1 MAEVFTILVVLIV
14 VAAVAVMLQ
23 RSVRTVPEGSTFVV
37 ERFGRYRRTL
47 EPGLRL
53 LMPVADT
60 IRATIDMREQVVPF
74 PPQEVITED
83 NLLVYIDWVVYYEVT
98 DPRKATY
105 EIQNYVQAIEYLVST
120 TLRNIV
126 GGMDLERTLT
136 SRDEVNTEL
145 RDALDQATGPWGIRV
160 NRVELR
166 TIQPNRD
173 ITEAMEKQVRAER
186 ERRATVLQAEGVKQA
201 EILRAE
207 GDRQSVILKAEGEA
221 KAAELRANGEAQAI
235 RKVFE
240 AIHEGDADS
249 KLLSYQYL
257 QMLPKL
263 AQGESN
269 KMWIVPSELGKAVEG
284 IGGAFTRM
292 SQAGLPGVPGAEGDA
307 PAGGTGTGAGS
318 GGGSGSGGVEPS
330 GRPGVVAPRPA
341 AGPAASAASGPSDRP
356 PAPSRPRRL
365 SPADV
370 LYGSDDD

>member
-1 MAEVFTILVVLIV
+1 MSVVAAILVVLIV
-14 VAAVAVMLQ
+14 VGAVTFFLY
-23 RSVRTVPEGSTFVV
+23 RSVQIVPQASAQVV

-47 EPGLRL
+47 EPGLRFL
-53 LMPVADT
+53 VPVADT
-60 IRATIDMREQVVPF
+60 IRATVDMREQVVPF

-83 NLLVYIDWVVYYEVT
+83 NLLVYIDWVVYYQVT
-98 DPRKATY
+98 DPRRATY

-136 SRDEVNTEL
+136 SRDEVNTDL
-145 RDALDQATGPWGIRV
+145 RDALDSATGPWGIRV

-207 GDRQSVILKAEGEA
+207 GDRQSLILKAEGEA
-221 KAAELRANGEAQAI
+221 KAAELRAGGEAQAI
-235 RKVFE
+235 KKVFE

-263 AQGESN
+263 AQGEAN
-269 KMWIVPSELGKAVEG
+269 KVWIVPSELGKAVEG
-284 IGGAFTRM
+284 IGGAFSSM
-292 SQAGLPGVPGAEGDA
+292 SRP
-307 PAGGTGTGAGS
+307 GS
-318 GGGSGSGGVEPS
+318 GGPDSEPDAPGGADGGDPA
-330 GRPGVVAPRPA
+330 RPLGPRPTA
-341 AGPAASAASGPSDRP
+341 APSASPAASSSREPVDRP
-356 PAPSRPRRL
+356 PTAAPSRPRRL

-370 LYGSDDD
+370 LYGAEDE

>member
-1 MAEVFTILVVLIV
+1 MSVVTAILVVLIV
-14 VAAVAVMLQ
+14 VLSVTYFLY
-23 RSVRTVPEGSTFVV
+23 RSVQIVPQASAQVV

-47 EPGLRL
+47 EPGLRFL
-53 LMPVADT
+53 VPIADT
-60 IRATIDMREQVVPF
+60 IRATVDMREQVVPF

-83 NLLVYIDWVVYYEVT
+83 NLLVYIDWVVYYQVT
-98 DPRKATY
+98 DPRRATY

-145 RDALDQATGPWGIRV
+145 RDALDSATGPWGIRV

-207 GDRQSVILKAEGEA
+207 GDRQSMILKAEGEA
-221 KAAELRANGEAQAI
+221 KAAELRAGGEAQAI
-235 RKVFE
+235 KKVFE

-263 AQGESN
+263 AEGEAN
-269 KMWIVPSELGKAVEG
+269 KVWIVPSELGKAVEG
-284 IGGAFTRM
+284 IGGAFTRLGM
-292 SQAGLPGVPGAEGDA
+292 QQANGEPGPGPGNTGDGGEGGD
-307 PAGGTGTGAGS
+307 PARPNGPR
-318 GGGSGSGGVEPS
+318 PS
-330 GRPGVVAPRPA
+330 SAAPA
-341 AGPAASAASGPSDRP
+341 AGPAREPQDRP
-356 PAPSRPRRL
+356 AHGAARPRRL

-370 LYGSDDD
+370 LYGAEDE

>member
-1 MAEVFTILVVLIV
+1 MSAVAAIVVVLIV
-14 VAAVAVMLQ
+14 VLAVTYFLY
-23 RSVRTVPEGSTFVV
+23 RSVQIVPQASAQVV

-53 LMPVADT
+53 LIPVSDT
-60 IRATIDMREQVVPF
+60 IRATVDMREQVVPF

-83 NLLVYIDWVVYYEVT
+83 NLLVYIDWVVYYQVT
-98 DPRKATY
+98 DPRRATY

-136 SRDEVNTEL
+136 SRDEVNTDL
-145 RDALDQATGPWGIRV
+145 RNALDSATGPWGIRV

-207 GDRQSVILKAEGEA
+207 GDRQSLILKAEGEA
-221 KAAELRANGEAQAI
+221 KAAELRAGGEALAI

-240 AIHEGDADS
+240 AIHDGDADS

-263 AQGESN
+263 AEGEAN
-269 KMWIVPSELGKAVEG
+269 KVWIVPSELGKAVEG
-284 IGGAFTRM
+284 IGGAFSRM
-292 SQAGLPGVPGAEGDA
+292 SRPETGPESGGPGGGEPAKPVTPRDA
-307 PAGGTGTGAGS
+307 PTPA
-318 GGGSGSGGVEPS
+318 
-330 GRPGVVAPRPA
+330 APAA
-341 AGPAASAASGPSDRP
+341 AGPSERP
-356 PAPSRPRRL
+356 KASRPRRL

-370 LYGSDDD
+370 LYGTEDD

>member
-1 MAEVFTILVVLIV
+1 MSVVTAILVVLIV
-14 VAAVAVMLQ
+14 VLSVTYFLY
-23 RSVRTVPEGSTFVV
+23 RSVQIVPQASAQVV

-47 EPGLRL
+47 EPGLRFL
-53 LMPVADT
+53 VPVADT
-60 IRATIDMREQVVPF
+60 IRATVDMREQVVPF

-83 NLLVYIDWVVYYEVT
+83 NLLVYIDWVVYYQVT
-98 DPRKATY
+98 DPRRATY

-207 GDRQSVILKAEGEA
+207 GDRQSMILKAEGEA
-221 KAAELRANGEAQAI
+221 KAAELRAGGEAQAI
-235 RKVFE
+235 KKVFE

-263 AQGESN
+263 AEGEAN
-269 KMWIVPSELGKAVEG
+269 KVWIVPSELGKAVEG
-284 IGGAFTRM
+284 IGGAFSKIGTP
-292 SQAGLPGVPGAEGDA
+292 QANGEPGPGSG
-307 PAGGTGTGAGS
+307 PGNAGGS
-318 GGGSGSGGVEPS
+318 GGEGGDPA
-330 GRPGVVAPRPA
+330 RPTGPRPSAAPAAQA
-341 AGPAASAASGPSDRP
+341 AGGGPAREPSDRP
-356 PAPSRPRRL
+356 AHTPRPRRL

-370 LYGSDDD
+370 LYGAEDE

>member
-53 LMPVADT
+53 LMPVADS

-292 SQAGLPGVPGAEGDA
+292 GQGVLPGAPSAEEGAPGAGA
-307 PAGGTGTGAGS
+307 AAGS
-318 GGGSGSGGVEPS
+318 GGGGESS
-330 GRPGVVAPRPA
+330 GRPGVVGPRPA
-341 AGPAASAASGPSDRP
+341 AGPAASAAPGPSDRP
-356 PAPSRPRRL
+356 AGPSRPRRL

>member
-1 MAEVFTILVVLIV
+1 
-14 VAAVAVMLQ
+14 
-23 RSVRTVPEGSTFVV
+23 
-37 ERFGRYRRTL
+37 
-47 EPGLRL
+47 
-53 LMPVADT
+53 
-60 IRATIDMREQVVPF
+60 
-74 PPQEVITED
+74 
-83 NLLVYIDWVVYYEVT
+83 VT
-98 DPRKATY
+98 DPRRATY

-207 GDRQSVILKAEGEA
+207 GDRQSMILKAEGEA
-221 KAAELRANGEAQAI
+221 KAAELRAGGEAQAI
-235 RKVFE
+235 KKVFE

-263 AQGESN
+263 AEGEAN
-269 KMWIVPSELGKAVEG
+269 KVWIVPSELGKAVEG
-284 IGGAFTRM
+284 IGGAFSKIQMPPTN
-292 SQAGLPGVPGAEGDA
+292 GEPGPAANPGPG
-307 PAGGTGTGAGS
+307 PGNSGGS
-318 GGGSGSGGVEPS
+318 GGEDGDPA
-330 GRPGVVAPRPA
+330 RPAGPRPA
-341 AGPAASAASGPSDRP
+341 AAPAAAATPAASSATREPADRP
-356 PAPSRPRRL
+356 PHATRPRRL

-370 LYGSDDD
+370 LYGAEDE

>member
-1 MAEVFTILVVLIV
+1 MSVVTAILVVLIV
-14 VAAVAVMLQ
+14 VLSVTYFLY
-23 RSVRTVPEGSTFVV
+23 RSVQIVPQASAQVV

-47 EPGLRL
+47 EPGLRFL
-53 LMPVADT
+53 VPVADT
-60 IRATIDMREQVVPF
+60 IRATVDMREQVVPF

-83 NLLVYIDWVVYYEVT
+83 NLLVYIDWVVYYQVT
-98 DPRKATY
+98 DPRRATY

-207 GDRQSVILKAEGEA
+207 GDRQSMILKAEGEA
-221 KAAELRANGEAQAI
+221 KAAELRAGGEAQAI
-235 RKVFE
+235 KKVFE

-263 AQGESN
+263 AEGEAN
-269 KMWIVPSELGKAVEG
+269 KVWIVPSELGKAVEG
-284 IGGAFTRM
+284 IGGAFSKISTPPVNGEPGPA
-292 SQAGLPGVPGAEGDA
+292 SGPGNAG
-307 PAGGTGTGAGS
+307 GS
-318 GGGSGSGGVEPS
+318 GGEGGDPARPTGPRPS
-330 GRPGVVAPRPA
+330 AAPAAPA
-341 AGPAASAASGPSDRP
+341 AGGPAREPSDRP
-356 PAPSRPRRL
+356 THTPRPRRL

-370 LYGSDDD
+370 LYGAEDE

>member
-1 MAEVFTILVVLIV
+1 MSVVTAILVVLIV
-14 VAAVAVMLQ
+14 VLSVTYFLY
-23 RSVRTVPEGSTFVV
+23 RSVQIVPQASAQVV

-47 EPGLRL
+47 EPGLRFL
-53 LMPVADT
+53 VPVADT
-60 IRATIDMREQVVPF
+60 IRATVDMREQVVPF

-83 NLLVYIDWVVYYEVT
+83 NLLVYIDWVVYYQVT
-98 DPRKATY
+98 DPRRATY

-207 GDRQSVILKAEGEA
+207 GDRQSMILKAEGEA
-221 KAAELRANGEAQAI
+221 KAAELRAGGEAQAI
-235 RKVFE
+235 KKVFE

-263 AQGESN
+263 AEGEAN
-269 KMWIVPSELGKAVEG
+269 KVWIVPSELGRAVEG
-284 IGGAFTRM
+284 IGGAF
-292 SQAGLPGVPGAEGDA
+292 SKIGAPQANGDPGPGSG
-307 PAGGTGTGAGS
+307 PGNAGGS
-318 GGGSGSGGVEPS
+318 GGDGGDQA
-330 GRPGVVAPRPA
+330 RPTGPRPSA
-341 AGPAASAASGPSDRP
+341 APAAPAASGPTREPADRP
-356 PAPSRPRRL
+356 PHTTPRPRRL

-370 LYGSDDD
+370 LYGAEDE

>member
-1 MAEVFTILVVLIV
+1 MSVVTAILVVLV
-14 VAAVAVMLQ
+14 VVLAVTFILY
-23 RSVRTVPEGSTFVV
+23 RSVQIVPQASAQVV

-47 EPGLRL
+47 EPGLRFL
-53 LMPVADT
+53 VPIADT
-60 IRATIDMREQVVPF
+60 IRATVDMREQVVPF

-83 NLLVYIDWVVYYEVT
+83 NLLVYIDWVVYYQVT
-98 DPRKATY
+98 DPRRATY

-136 SRDEVNTEL
+136 SRDEVNTDL
-145 RDALDQATGPWGIRV
+145 RDALDSATGPWGIRV

-201 EILRAE
+201 EIL
-207 GDRQSVILKAEGEA
+207 KAEGEA
-221 KAAELRANGEAQAI
+221 KAAELRAGGEAQAI
-235 RKVFE
+235 KKVFE

-263 AQGESN
+263 AEGEAN
-269 KMWIVPSELGKAVEG
+269 KVWIVPSELGKAVEG
-284 IGGAFTRM
+284 IGGAFNRINLP
-292 SQAGLPGVPGAEGDA
+292 SQGGGADGDRQDA
-307 PAGGTGTGAGS
+307 PS
-318 GGGSGSGGVEPS
+318 GGE
-330 GRPGVVAPRPA
+330 
-341 AGPAASAASGPSDRP
+341 
-356 PAPSRPRRL
+356 
-365 SPADV
+365 
-370 LYGSDDD
+370 

>member
-1 MAEVFTILVVLIV
+1 MSVVTAILVVLV
-14 VAAVAVMLQ
+14 VVLSVTYFLY
-23 RSVRTVPEGSTFVV
+23 RSVQIVPQASAQVV

-47 EPGLRL
+47 EPGLRFL
-53 LMPVADT
+53 VPVADT
-60 IRATIDMREQVVPF
+60 IRATVDMREQVVPF

-83 NLLVYIDWVVYYEVT
+83 NLLVYIDWVVYYQVT
-98 DPRKATY
+98 DPRRATY

-136 SRDEVNTEL
+136 SRDEVNTDL
-145 RDALDQATGPWGIRV
+145 RDALDSATGPWGIRV

-186 ERRATVLQAEGVKQA
+186 ERRATVLQAEGIKQA
-201 EILRAE
+201 EILKAE
-207 GDRQSVILKAEGEA
+207 GDRQSLILKAEGEA
-221 KAAELRANGEAQAI
+221 KAAELRAGGEAQAI
-235 RKVFE
+235 KKVFE

-263 AQGESN
+263 AEGEAN
-269 KMWIVPSELGKAVEG
+269 KVWIVPSELGKAVEG

-292 SQAGLPGVPGAEGDA
+292 STPGQPGGPGTPGPDAGD
-307 PAGGTGTGAGS
+307 
-318 GGGSGSGGVEPS
+318 GGGDPA
-330 GRPGVVAPRPA
+330 RPIGPRPTA
-341 AGPAASAASGPSDRP
+341 APAASASTSTSVPPQDRP
-356 PAPSRPRRL
+356 PVSRPRRL

-370 LYGSDDD
+370 LYGSGSEDD

>member
-1 MAEVFTILVVLIV
+1 MSVVTAILVVLIV
-14 VAAVAVMLQ
+14 VLSVTYFLY
-23 RSVRTVPEGSTFVV
+23 RSVQIVPQASAQVV

-47 EPGLRL
+47 EPGLRFL
-53 LMPVADT
+53 VPVADSV
-60 IRATIDMREQVVPF
+60 RATVDMREQVVPF

-83 NLLVYIDWVVYYEVT
+83 NLLVYIDWVVYYQVT
-98 DPRKATY
+98 DPRRATY

-136 SRDEVNTEL
+136 SRDEVNTDL
-145 RDALDQATGPWGIRV
+145 RDALDSATGPWGIRV

-207 GDRQSVILKAEGEA
+207 GDRQSMILKAEGEA
-221 KAAELRANGEAQAI
+221 KAAELRAGGEAMAI
-235 RKVFE
+235 KKVFE

-257 QMLPKL
+257 QMLPQL
-263 AQGESN
+263 AQGDAN
-269 KMWIVPSELGKAVEG
+269 KVFVIPSEFTEAFAGIGKALTAGKEG
-284 IGGAFTRM
+284 AN
-292 SQAGLPGVPGAEGDA
+292 S
-307 PAGGTGTGAGS
+307 
-318 GGGSGSGGVEPS
+318 
-330 GRPGVVAPRPA
+330 
-341 AGPAASAASGPSDRP
+341 AGPAA
-356 PAPSRPRRL
+356 
-365 SPADV
+365 
-370 LYGSDDD
+370 

>member
-1 MAEVFTILVVLIV
+1 MSVVTAILVVLV
-14 VAAVAVMLQ
+14 VVLSVTYFLY
-23 RSVRTVPEGSTFVV
+23 RSVQIVPQASAQVV

-47 EPGLRL
+47 EPGLRFL
-53 LMPVADT
+53 VPIADT
-60 IRATIDMREQVVPF
+60 FRATVDMREQVVPF

-83 NLLVYIDWVVYYEVT
+83 NLLVYIDWVVYYQVT
-98 DPRKATY
+98 DPRRATY

-136 SRDEVNTEL
+136 SRDEVNTDL
-145 RDALDQATGPWGIRV
+145 RDALDSATGPWGIRV

-207 GDRQSVILKAEGEA
+207 GDRQSMILKAEGEA
-221 KAAELRANGEAQAI
+221 KAAELRAGGEAMAI
-235 RKVFE
+235 KKVFE

-263 AQGESN
+263 AEGEAN
-269 KMWIVPSELGKAVEG
+269 KVWIVPSELGKAVEG
-284 IGGAFTRM
+284 IGGAFTRL
-292 SQAGLPGVPGAEGDA
+292 STPGQPGGPGGPGPEAGD
-307 PAGGTGTGAGS
+307 
-318 GGGSGSGGVEPS
+318 GGGDPA
-330 GRPGVVAPRPA
+330 RPTGPRPA
-341 AGPAASAASGPSDRP
+341 AAPAASASTTSVPPQDRP
-356 PAPSRPRRL
+356 PVTRPRRL

-370 LYGSDDD
+370 LYGSGAGSEDD

>member
-1 MAEVFTILVVLIV
+1 VVLSV
-14 VAAVAVMLQ
+14 TYFLY
-23 RSVRTVPEGSTFVV
+23 RSVQIVPQASAQVV

-47 EPGLRL
+47 EPGLRFL
-53 LMPVADT
+53 VPVADT
-60 IRATIDMREQVVPF
+60 IRATVDMREQVVPF

-83 NLLVYIDWVVYYEVT
+83 NLLVYIDWVVYYQVT
-98 DPRKATY
+98 DPRRATY

-136 SRDEVNTEL
+136 SRDEVNTDL
-145 RDALDQATGPWGIRV
+145 RDALDSATGPWGIRV

-186 ERRATVLQAEGVKQA
+186 ERRATILSAEGVKQA

-207 GDRQSVILKAEGEA
+207 GDRQSLILKAEGEA
-221 KAAELRANGEAQAI
+221 KAAELRAGGEAQAI
-235 RKVFE
+235 KKVFE

-263 AQGESN
+263 ASGEAN
-269 KMWIVPSELGKAVEG
+269 KVWIVPSELGKAVEG

-292 SQAGLPGVPGAEGDA
+292 SKPGNTPDAEPDA
-307 PAGGTGTGAGS
+307 PGGAD
-318 GGGSGSGGVEPS
+318 GGGDPA
-330 GRPGVVAPRPA
+330 RPVGPRPSA
-341 AGPAASAASGPSDRP
+341 APSASPAASGAGGREPVDRP
-356 PAPSRPRRL
+356 HTASSRPRRL

-370 LYGSDDD
+370 LYGAEDE

>member
-1 MAEVFTILVVLIV
+1 MSVVTAILVVLV
-14 VAAVAVMLQ
+14 VVLAVTFILY
-23 RSVRTVPEGSTFVV
+23 RSVQIVPQASAQVV

-47 EPGLRL
+47 EPGLRFL
-53 LMPVADT
+53 VPIADT
-60 IRATIDMREQVVPF
+60 IRATVDMREQVVPF

-83 NLLVYIDWVVYYEVT
+83 NLLVYIDWVVYYQVT
-98 DPRKATY
+98 DPRRATY

-136 SRDEVNTEL
+136 SRDEVNTDL
-145 RDALDQATGPWGIRV
+145 RDALDSATGPWGIRV

-201 EILRAE
+201 EILKAE
-207 GDRQSVILKAEGEA
+207 GDRQSLILKAEGEA
-221 KAAELRANGEAQAI
+221 KAAELRAGGEAQAI
-235 RKVFE
+235 KKVFE

-263 AQGESN
+263 AEGEAN
-269 KMWIVPSELGKAVEG
+269 KVWIVPSELGKAVEG
-284 IGGAFTRM
+284 IGGAFSRM
-292 SQAGLPGVPGAEGDA
+292 SVPGQPGPGGGGAEN
-307 PAGGTGTGAGS
+307 GTGGDEGEDPA
-318 GGGSGSGGVEPS
+318 
-330 GRPGVVAPRPA
+330 RPRGPRPSA
-341 AGPAASAASGPSDRP
+341 APAASAPASPQDRP
-356 PAPSRPRRL
+356 PAVGRPRRL

-370 LYGSDDD
+370 LYGTDEE

>member
-1 MAEVFTILVVLIV
+1 MSVVTAILVVLV
-14 VAAVAVMLQ
+14 VVLAVTFILY
-23 RSVRTVPEGSTFVV
+23 RSVHIVPQASAQVV

-47 EPGLRL
+47 EPGLRFL
-53 LMPVADT
+53 VPIADT
-60 IRATIDMREQVVPF
+60 IRATVDMREQVVPF

-83 NLLVYIDWVVYYEVT
+83 NLLVYIDWVVYYQVT
-98 DPRKATY
+98 DPRRATY

-136 SRDEVNTEL
+136 SRDEVNTDL
-145 RDALDQATGPWGIRV
+145 RDALDSATGPWGIRV

-201 EILRAE
+201 EILKAE
-207 GDRQSVILKAEGEA
+207 GDRQSLILKAEGEA
-221 KAAELRANGEAQAI
+221 KAAELRAGGEAQAI
-235 RKVFE
+235 RRVFE

-263 AQGESN
+263 AEGEAN
-269 KMWIVPSELGKAVEG
+269 KVWIVPSELGKAVEG
-284 IGGAFTRM
+284 IGGAFSRM
-292 SQAGLPGVPGAEGDA
+292 TVPGQGGAPAEPAEGDGDGGD
-307 PAGGTGTGAGS
+307 PARPTG
-318 GGGSGSGGVEPS
+318 
-330 GRPGVVAPRPA
+330 PRPSA
-341 AGPAASAASGPSDRP
+341 APAASAATTATVPQDRP
-356 PAPSRPRRL
+356 PVARPRRL

>member
-1 MAEVFTILVVLIV
+1 MSTIAVIAVLLIAVLLVTLFL
-14 VAAVAVMLQ
+14 A
-23 RSVRTVPEGSTFVV
+23 RSIQIIPQATQVVV
-37 ERFGRYRRTL
+37 ERFGRYSRTL
-47 EPGLRL
+47 QPGLRL

-60 IRATIDMREQVVPF
+60 VRNSVDMREQVAPF
-74 PPQEVITED
+74 PPQEVITSD
-83 NLLVYIDWVVYYEVT
+83 NLLVYIDWVVYYQVT
-98 DPRKATY
+98 DPVRVTY

-126 GGMDLERTLT
+126 GGMELERTLT
-136 SRDEVNTEL
+136 SRDDVNNEL
-145 RDALDQATGPWGIRV
+145 RDTLDSATGRWGIQV
-160 NRVELR
+160 KRVELR

-207 GDRQSVILKAEGEA
+207 GDRQSMILKAEGEA
-221 KAAELRANGEAQAI
+221 KAAELRAGGEAQAI
-235 RKVFE
+235 RKVFT

-263 AQGESN
+263 ADGSSN

-284 IGGAFTRM
+284 IGGAFASMASRPNNV
-292 SQAGLPGVPGAEGDA
+292 SPLPGFGGAPVQDEPEPPRGPVGPRRDA
-307 PAGGTGTGAGS
+307 
-318 GGGSGSGGVEPS
+318 
-330 GRPGVVAPRPA
+330 PA
-341 AGPAASAASGPSDRP
+341 AGPNPPSPINRPVNPLSG
-356 PAPSRPRRL
+356 PRRL

-370 LYGSDDD
+370 LFTPEDDEE

>member
-1 MAEVFTILVVLIV
+1 MSVVTAILVVLIV
-14 VAAVAVMLQ
+14 VLSVTYFLY
-23 RSVRTVPEGSTFVV
+23 RSVQIVPQASAQVV

-47 EPGLRL
+47 EPGLRFL
-53 LMPVADT
+53 VPVADT
-60 IRATIDMREQVVPF
+60 IRATVDMREQVVPF

-83 NLLVYIDWVVYYEVT
+83 NLLVYIDWVVYYQVT
-98 DPRKATY
+98 DPRRATY

-207 GDRQSVILKAEGEA
+207 GDRQSMILKAEGEA
-221 KAAELRANGEAQAI
+221 KAAELRAGGEAQAI
-235 RKVFE
+235 KKVFE

-263 AQGESN
+263 AEGEAN
-269 KMWIVPSELGKAVEG
+269 KVWIVPSELGKAVEG
-284 IGGAFTRM
+284 IGGAF
-292 SQAGLPGVPGAEGDA
+292 SKIGAPQANGEPGPGSG
-307 PAGGTGTGAGS
+307 PGNS
-318 GGGSGSGGVEPS
+318 GGGGGEGGDPA
-330 GRPGVVAPRPA
+330 RPAGPRPSA
-341 AGPAASAASGPSDRP
+341 APAAPAASGPTREPADRP
-356 PAPSRPRRL
+356 AHTTPRPRRL

-370 LYGSDDD
+370 LYGAEDE